1 MFKWVSPRFSGV
13 RHTTPAKKSA
23 AKGPHFGN
31 DGEPYLEGKKL
42 LFGYSLSDEVEAGMV
57 PLALMPP
64 PGTFSPVMAPEEV
77 EPDEGE
83 LRRRSVQARMD
94 AAGYSVLPRVPSDGA
109 AGLMAITAGLG
120 IAPIAAAAAAA
131 AQLSFAAIGI
141 SAVLAGGGTAA
152 AVCSQAPEPYTA
164 YKNRLS
170 TTPAAEL
177 LPYVCCLGGE
187 SIRRRALRLRVLTRT
202 AHTLELLMGVAA
214 LGLAIDLYMAVPFG
228 FSRYYPFITV
238 GDPSY
243 GAQAS
248 PLAASY
254 ELLIALVCL
263 GSFRRWLSTA
273 PYDRLRQ
280 MWTGEAYGRLADAPM
295 TYEEFLAKN
304 QPKLGL
310 EEKPCLARVGE
321 AFEEA
326 FEELSDILLRR
337 VFGSKT
343 VEELSVYLGRL
354 HMCFGRCLGATGRWQ
369 PIPPELATS
378 RDPLWN
384 TPSFVSDLWFEF
396 GVNVRAQPLK
406 CLVALAC
413 FTLAADAVLVYRHV
427 VPPHSIE
434 ISHELFGSVIISG
447 GSPLQGVDMNRLWLS
462 TYGLF
467 FTSFLV
473 LLSTHRAFRKIVRP
487 LEFEDCERAE
497 SERIEERTAK
507 RTARQHRTHMS
518 WLLAASYES
527 PDECRHLVGE
537 IDEAIKQATAF
548 RSTLP
553 FPNEPPKLTYYD
565 EDPEFGWKLL
575 PPPAEDL
582 AAYLPIELTRPL
594 SPPGRQPDFGSPP
607 PSPPPSPPSVMKTHT
622 KTKFS
627 RPTSLV
633 LRPSWCL
640 AFDKAI
646 QAAVEGFKAICAQL
660 KTLERVEAIANME
673 EPNVDEL
680 QSTLRFAA
688 SILVPAHALEL
699 ATRPRGAP
707 DSNLVTF
714 VAEPPDMA
722 PSVLETVGSSM
733 GSAIAG
739 AGSWVSGLGS
749 AIGESMGKGIG
760 EYVESRR
767 REEAARERILTE
779 TAKGL
784 LEVSVAGLRQALAD
798 AEGVLSASELLGHRE
813 KCDQAEKA
821 QATLKAAMELVEG
834 HVLLI
839 DPAAI
844 RAAVAACKDAGIDER
859 ALAFLVAFAADAAE
873 AQTNDPV
880 MRALKACTA
889 PPDLMQI
896 DVSELRHALGEAKAA
911 GIPDALIARFE
922 ATLLEAEQLQVA
934 SSGPDTNAAAT
945 KVQAAMRGKSVR
957 SAREKKAPAA
967 LPAAPA
973 AAAAARSKPA
983 VTGQRFAIGCDVYV
997 KRSNGEESIA
1007 FVQEYDA
1014 AKKAYLVELEPAGSG
1029 IIKQCREEIMR
1040 EGPSAAA

>member
-1 MFKWVSPRFSGV
+1 
-13 RHTTPAKKSA
+13 
-23 AKGPHFGN
+23 
-31 DGEPYLEGKKL
+31 
-42 LFGYSLSDEVEAGMV
+42 
-57 PLALMPP
+57 
-64 PGTFSPVMAPEEV
+64 
-77 EPDEGE
+77 
-83 LRRRSVQARMD
+83 
-94 AAGYSVLPRVPSDGA
+94 
-109 AGLMAITAGLG
+109 
-120 IAPIAAAAAAA
+120 
-131 AQLSFAAIGI
+131 
-141 SAVLAGGGTAA
+141 
-152 AVCSQAPEPYTA
+152 
-164 YKNRLS
+164 
-170 TTPAAEL
+170 
-177 LPYVCCLGGE
+177 
-187 SIRRRALRLRVLTRT
+187 
-202 AHTLELLMGVAA
+202 
-214 LGLAIDLYMAVPFG
+214 
-228 FSRYYPFITV
+228 
-238 GDPSY
+238 
-243 GAQAS
+243 
-248 PLAASY
+248 
-254 ELLIALVCL
+254 
-263 GSFRRWLSTA
+263 
-273 PYDRLRQ
+273 
-280 MWTGEAYGRLADAPM
+280 
-295 TYEEFLAKN
+295 
-304 QPKLGL
+304 
-310 EEKPCLARVGE
+310 
-321 AFEEA
+321 
-326 FEELSDILLRR
+326 
-337 VFGSKT
+337 
-343 VEELSVYLGRL
+343 
-354 HMCFGRCLGATGRWQ
+354 
-369 PIPPELATS
+369 
-378 RDPLWN
+378 
-384 TPSFVSDLWFEF
+384 
-396 GVNVRAQPLK
+396 
-406 CLVALAC
+406 
-413 FTLAADAVLVYRHV
+413 VLVYRHV

-767 REEAARERILTE
+767 REEAARERILAE

-821 QATLKAAMELVEG
+821 QATLEAAIELTKV
-834 HVLLI
+834 HVMLI

-844 RAAVAACKDAGIDER
+844 RAAVAACKDAGIDKR
-859 ALAFLVAFAADAAE
+859 ALGWLVAFAADAAE

-896 DVSELRHALGEAKAA
+896 DVSKLRHALGEAKAA
-911 GIPDALIARFE
+911 GIPDALIARYE

-967 LPAAPA
+967 LPAALPAAPA
-973 AAAAARSKPA
+973 AAAATRSKPA

-1007 FVQEYDA
+1007 FVKEYDA
-1014 AKKAYLVELEPAGSG
+1014 AKKAYMVELEPAGSG